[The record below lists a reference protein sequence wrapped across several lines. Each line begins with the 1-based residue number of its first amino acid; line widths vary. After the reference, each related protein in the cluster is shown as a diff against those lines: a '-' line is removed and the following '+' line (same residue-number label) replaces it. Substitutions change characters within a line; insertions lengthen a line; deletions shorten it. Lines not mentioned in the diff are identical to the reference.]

1 MYKMSVCC
9 NKASPGLNVPFFFF
23 FFPIPSSSTKGLVR
37 ILRLRR

>member
-23 FFPIPSSSTKGLVR
+23 FFPSSSTKGLVR